1 MISKSS
7 ATIEGMGGLFRHTQ
21 MQLIKATLYQRIMQ
35 TILQI
40 IDQLLEIICIDID
53 QTISDLICD
62 DSRNKQVINRLN
74 AVNQSCAI
82 NAEKELVA

>member
-1 MISKSS
+1 
-7 ATIEGMGGLFRHTQ
+7 MGGLFRHTQ
-21 MQLIKATLYQRIMQ
+21 MQLIEKTLYQRIMQ

-62 DSRNKQVINRLN
+62 DSRNKQVINLLN
-74 AVNQSCAI
+74 AVNHLRTI
-82 NAEKELVA
+82 NAGSKMIA